1 MTDWAQLSHAYGSAE
16 KIPTLLD
23 RIASE
28 PDGELWSGLWSA
40 LCHQGSVY
48 SASFAALPWLAGVA
62 AGDDAEQAV
71 NALTLAGAI
80 TGGAH
85 QPHGAGDV
93 RTEYAGEIS
102 KLLSLA
108 NEHLRNASERKKYI
122 ELLEAVLSLEGVLDW
137 SEPLTWGLAMEE
149 YEIPCPGCE
158 AMLFIVV
165 GERGFFSTSGD
176 YAVSDDDLATA
187 PLRPAD
193 PAGLEGIARRLHAVA
208 VADGQREI
216 AEALTFVFGDATCPD
231 CERDFS
237 VADQVSAEWSAM
249 R

>member
-1 MTDWAQLSHAYGSAE
+1 MTDWSQLSHAYGSAE

-28 PDGELWSGLWSA
+28 PDAELWSSLWSA

-62 AGDDAEQAV
+62 AGDDGEQAV

-80 TGGAH
+80 MEGAD

-93 RTEYAGEIS
+93 RAEHAGEIS
-102 KLLSLA
+102 TLLSLA
-108 NEHLRNASERKKYI
+108 NEHLRTASERRKYI
-122 ELLEAVLSLEGVLDW
+122 DLLEAVLSFEGVLEW
-137 SEPLTWGLAMEE
+137 SEALAWGLAMEE
-149 YEIPCPGCE
+149 YEVPCPGCQS
-158 AMLFIVV
+158 MLFIVV

-176 YAVSDDDLATA
+176 YALSADDLATT

-193 PAGLEGIARRLHAVA
+193 PAGLDGIARRLHEVA
-208 VADGQREI
+208 VADGQREV
-216 AEALTFVFGDATCPD
+216 AEALTFVFGHATCPD

-237 VADQVSAEWSAM
+237 VAGQVSAEWSATH
-249 R
+249 

>member
-1 MTDWAQLSHAYGSAE
+1 MTDWSQLSHAYGSAE
-16 KIPTLLD
+16 DIPALMD
-23 RIASE
+23 RIVSE
-28 PDGELWSGLWSA
+28 PDAELWSSLWSA

-62 AGDDAEQAV
+62 AGDDGEQAV
-71 NALTLAGAI
+71 SALTLAGAI
-80 TGGAH
+80 VEGAD

-93 RTEYAGEIS
+93 RAERAGEIS
-102 KLLSLA
+102 TLLSRA
-108 NEHLRNASERKKYI
+108 NEHLRKASERRKYI
-122 ELLEAVLSLEGVLDW
+122 DLLEAVLSFEGVLDW
-137 SEPLTWGLAMEE
+137 SEALAWGLAMEE
-149 YEIPCPGCE
+149 FEIPCPDCQ

-165 GERGFFSTSGD
+165 GECGFFSTSGD
-176 YAVSDDDLATA
+176 YALSDADVAKT

-193 PAGLEGIARRLHAVA
+193 PGGLEGIARRLHEVA
-208 VADGQREI
+208 VTDGQREV

-237 VADQVSAEWSAM
+237 VAGQVAAAWSAT